1 MTLPPIKKD
10 HILLAINEIDK
21 EGVRKGRHSSTY
33 DLIYEGKAYPPKLV
47 ISIAT
52 RFLTSEE
59 LDPDSFDGGEGT
71 DSFKLIRSLGFD
83 ISKKNNIKSIIRQ
96 FLDQASTDDL
106 SFGHYPKSIDGLDLK
121 VSFGKGNQAK
131 IPWIGLVKDPHT
143 IQKGIYPGFL
153 YYKGVN
159 HLVLAYGISET
170 KNANSSWGIESNE
183 ITIENWF
190 KSKFGEKPHRYGKS
204 LVKSIYN
211 LNEGLNYSDLE
222 KDYNEILSV
231 YSNIKTNS
239 NNYWVFQANPKIW
252 DVRKALSDNSVT
264 TWTVKSHKDKIS
276 IGDKIILWATG
287 SKSGCYA
294 LGEVTSDL
302 YFGLDEKDELD
313 YFTDDGK
320 ETYKDSIGVSK
331 TDRVKIKITHNIF
344 DKPILKQDL
353 LPLKEFEKF
362 KGGNQGT
369 NFSSSKIEY
378 DKILE
383 MIENSSTKQY
393 WVYSPGEGGDHWE
406 EFYTNSLMAIGY
418 DELGDLTQYKDK
430 SEISNSFRSIN
441 NIESSAKNH
450 VKTIFD
456 FSKSMKIGDI
466 VFAKNGRSELLGY
479 GLISSNYYYDKNR
492 KEYSSCRT
500 VNWIEKGSW
509 IIDHFL
515 AMKTLTNITNYK
527 SDLPKYEYYW
537 QRLMNNFQ
545 KIDMKY
551 PLNTILYGPPGT
563 GKTYNTVLKSA
574 EIIENRKIDSYDEA
588 LQIFKDNLH
597 DQIEFI
603 TFHQNYSYEDF
614 IQGLRP
620 ETDNKSSLVFDKKD
634 GIFKTIADK
643 AFKSLKLASISSNE
657 LSNELRFDKALE
669 SFCDKILDDEDDFQI
684 NDTAYIFEVEDDAF
698 RYTGERWSNHS
709 NGLRMKFSDLKEF
722 HRNNV
727 QSRKDVKKLTGISG
741 LANQHA
747 TYYYLV
753 YSEILKLLP
762 SQVETSNAV
771 KRKNYVI
778 IIDEINRANISRVFG
793 ELITLI
799 EPDKRSDGK
808 IPMQAKLPSGDIFQ
822 VPSNLYIIGTMN
834 TADKSIALLDI
845 ALRRRFEFQ
854 PMYPKYSE
862 DGLDVKDENVLR
874 SINNSI
880 ISDKGHD
887 FQIGH
892 SYFMDSSEDPYD
904 LQRRMNVKVI
914 PLLLEYFMN
923 DTKTVCQIISKAI
936 SDTKYSIDE
945 KSWPLKITLKND

>member
-33 DLIYEGKAYPPKLV
+33 DLIYEGKPYPPKLV

-52 RFLTSEE
+52 RCLTGEE

-96 FLDQASTDDL
+96 FLDQASTNDL

-131 IPWIGLVKDPHT
+131 IPWIGLIKEPHT
-143 IQKGIYPGFL
+143 IQKGIYPVFL
-153 YYKGVN
+153 YYKDVN

-170 KNANSSWGIESNE
+170 KNANSSWGLENNE
-183 ITIENWF
+183 ITIEHWF
-190 KSKFGEKPHRYGKS
+190 KNKFGKKPHRYGKS
-204 LVKSIYN
+204 LVKSVYN
-211 LNEGLNYSDLE
+211 PNENLNYSDLE

-344 DKPILKQDL
+344 DKPILKEGL

-383 MIENSSTKQY
+383 MIENSSNKQY
-393 WVYSPGEGGDHWE
+393 WIFQPGKDAKKWNDFFNKGI
-406 EFYTNSLMAIGY
+406 MAISYSFDEDMSRFSDKDNFDDYY
-418 DELGDLTQYKDK
+418 DNITGRTGKMNTKLALW
-430 SEISNSFRSIN
+430 EIS
-441 NIESSAKNH
+441 
-450 VKTIFD
+450 KTINV
-456 FSKSMKIGDI
+456 GDVII
-466 VFAKNGRSELLGY
+466 VKHGLTKLLGY
-479 GLISSNYYYDKNR
+479 GIIRSDYIYNKIANYRHQRKVDWQLRGEWDLDHEMNR
-492 KEYSSCRT
+492 KS
-500 VNWIEKGSW
+500 
-509 IIDHFL
+509 
-515 AMKTLTNITNYK
+515 LTDITDYK

-537 QRLMNNFQ
+537 QRLMDNFQ
-545 KIDMKY
+545 KTDMKY

-563 GKTYNTVLKSA
+563 GKTYNTVLRSA
-574 EIIENRKIDSYDEA
+574 EIIENRKIDSYNEA

-643 AFKSLKLASISSNE
+643 AFKNLKLASISSNE

-669 SFCDKILDDEDDFQI
+669 SFCDKILDDEDDFKI

-747 TYYYLV
+747 TYYFLV

-822 VPSNLYIIGTMN
+822 VPSNLFIIGTMN

-845 ALRRRFEFQ
+845 ALRRRFEFE

-862 DGLDVKDENVLR
+862 DGLDVRDENVLR

-892 SYFMDSSEDPYD
+892 SYFMDSSEDQYD

>member
-1 MTLPPIKKD
+1 MKVWVEKSIVAKRIDRISGDLMLGKALWSPTKDKRGADIYNSMRMVKEGDLVLHLVDNKAITGISVAESSFKEGRGAKGSDWEGPAYIVPLRNYVEINPPLDRK
-10 HILLAINEIDK
+10 ILLGETNRSILDEIRAK
-21 EGVRKGRHSSTY
+21 NKVFYNSQLSLNQG
-33 DLIYEGKAYPPKLV
+33 AYLTEAPTKLV
-47 ISIAT
+47 SLIAK
-52 RFLTSEE
+52 LYHSEFNKE
-59 LDPDSFDGGEGT
+59 IPLLKDSFNALKFNKTNYWIFQPGKDAKKWNDFFNKEIMAISY
-71 DSFKLIRSLGFD
+71 SFDEDMSRFSDKDTFDDYYDNITGRTGKMNTKLALWE
-83 ISKKNNIKSIIRQ
+83 ISKSI
-96 FLDQASTDDL
+96 
-106 SFGHYPKSIDGLDLK
+106 
-121 VSFGKGNQAK
+121 N
-131 IPWIGLVKDPHT
+131 
-143 IQKGIYPGFL
+143 
-153 YYKGVN
+153 
-159 HLVLAYGISET
+159 
-170 KNANSSWGIESNE
+170 
-183 ITIENWF
+183 
-190 KSKFGEKPHRYGKS
+190 
-204 LVKSIYN
+204 
-211 LNEGLNYSDLE
+211 
-222 KDYNEILSV
+222 
-231 YSNIKTNS
+231 
-239 NNYWVFQANPKIW
+239 
-252 DVRKALSDNSVT
+252 
-264 TWTVKSHKDKIS
+264 
-276 IGDKIILWATG
+276 IGDVIIV
-287 SKSGCYA
+287 KH
-294 LGEVTSDL
+294 
-302 YFGLDEKDELD
+302 GL
-313 YFTDDGK
+313 
-320 ETYKDSIGVSK
+320 
-331 TDRVKIKITHNIF
+331 
-344 DKPILKQDL
+344 
-353 LPLKEFEKF
+353 
-362 KGGNQGT
+362 
-369 NFSSSKIEY
+369 
-378 DKILE
+378 
-383 MIENSSTKQY
+383 TK
-393 WVYSPGEGGDHWE
+393 
-406 EFYTNSLMAIGY
+406 
-418 DELGDLTQYKDK
+418 
-430 SEISNSFRSIN
+430 
-441 NIESSAKNH
+441 
-450 VKTIFD
+450 
-456 FSKSMKIGDI
+456 
-466 VFAKNGRSELLGY
+466 LLGY
-479 GLISSNYYYDKNR
+479 GVISSDYIYNKNANYKHQRKVDWQLRGEWDLDHEMNR
-492 KEYSSCRT
+492 KS
-500 VNWIEKGSW
+500 
-509 IIDHFL
+509 
-515 AMKTLTNITNYK
+515 LTDITDYK

-537 QRLMNNFQ
+537 QRLMDNFQ
-545 KIDMKY
+545 KTDMKY

-643 AFKSLKLASISSNE
+643 AFENLKLASISSKD
-657 LSNELRFDKALE
+657 LSNEIKFGKALE
-669 SFCDKILDDEDDFQI
+669 SFCDKILDEEDNFKI

-722 HRNNV
+722 YRNNV

-747 TYYYLV
+747 TYYFLV

-762 SQVETSNAV
+762 SQVETLNVV

-845 ALRRRFEFQ
+845 ALRRRFEFE

-862 DGLDVKDENVLR
+862 DGLDVRDENVLR
-874 SINNSI
+874 SINDSI

-923 DTKTVCQIISKAI
+923 DTKTVSQIISKAI